1 MAAGV
6 EGVVVDWERKGKV
19 ERQARADT
27 QIGCDT
33 LADLRR
39 IRAATHARVLCRING
54 YGPWTAREVQEAVG
68 EGVDELLLP
77 MVRGPEEVRGVLD
90 LAGGRCGVGILVETL
105 DAVAR
110 AAELA
115 RLPLARAYLGLNDL
129 AIERQ
134 SGSIFAAV
142 ADGTLE
148 RARRPFDVP
157 FGFGG
162 LTLPERGVP
171 IPCRLLM
178 GEMGRLGCR
187 YSFLRRSFHRDVQG
201 RELAVEIPR
210 LLESLRALA
219 SRSPLEVEAER
230 LALRR
235 AIADLEASGAPA
247 LQAVR

>member
-1 MAAGV
+1 MIVDHHSPDSGV
-6 EGVVVDWERKGKV
+6 QVRG
-19 ERQARADT
+19 
-27 QIGCDT
+27 
-33 LADLRR
+33 
-39 IRAATHARVLCRING
+39 RAARTQLEHVGVSIAK
-54 YGPWTAREVQEAVG
+54 EA
-68 EGVDELLLP
+68 ED
-77 MVRGPEEVRGVLD
+77 
-90 LAGGRCGVGILVETL
+90 I
-105 DAVAR
+105 
-110 AAELA
+110 
-115 RLPLARAYLGLNDL
+115 
-129 AIERQ
+129 
-134 SGSIFAAV
+134 GSIFAAV